1 MDMWISWRQPECGY
15 MQIGLLWK
23 ALNGMERTQCIVDK
37 CGELG
42 ILIVVVLDMH
52 EISVCML
59 ACCFLLIWVVW
70 TTRKRCPVMVV
81 VQCCIGQ
88 Y

>member
-1 MDMWISWRQPECGY
+1 MDQLEAARMWIHADWTPVESTGWNESSTCQE
-15 MQIGLLWK
+15 
-23 ALNGMERTQCIVDK
+23 K